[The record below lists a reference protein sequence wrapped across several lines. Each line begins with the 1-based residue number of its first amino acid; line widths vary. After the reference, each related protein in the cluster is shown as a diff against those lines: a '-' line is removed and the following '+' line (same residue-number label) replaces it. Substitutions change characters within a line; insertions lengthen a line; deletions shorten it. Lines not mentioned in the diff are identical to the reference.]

1 MSVPAVRHGLTI
13 PFAGVSLAEHEP
25 LVRRTDEL
33 GYDDLWSGEATGYDG
48 FTPLA
53 LASAWTEKVRL
64 GTGVVNPYTRG
75 PALMAQSA
83 AALADASRGRFVLG
97 IGASSD
103 RIVERWN
110 GIPFEKPLSRVRE
123 AVQALRPVF
132 TGERGDGGFKLEA
145 PPAQPIPIYVAALR
159 GRMLRLAGEIGDG
172 AWVNF
177 LPLSGVEQVVGKVRE
192 GEAAA
197 GRQPGSVDIVCR
209 FFNVPAPP
217 DEGLAFVRFMFAA
230 YATVPVYAEYFRW
243 LGFADEIDPMVR
255 AWEDGD
261 RQRAVELVPEDLA
274 RDVFVFGGPDEQRER
289 LAAYADRGITTLC
302 LTPIAPPEAVPGW
315 IEAMAPTPSR

>member
-1 MSVPAVRHGLTI
+1 VSVPAVRHGLTI

-25 LVRRTDEL
+25 LLRRADEL

-53 LASAWTEKVRL
+53 LASAWTENARL

-75 PALMAQSA
+75 PALLAQSA

-110 GIPFEKPLSRVRE
+110 GIPFEKPLSRVRD
-123 AVQALRPVF
+123 AVRALRPVF
-132 TGERGDGGFKLEA
+132 AGERGDGGFKLEA

-274 RDVFVFGGPDEQRER
+274 RDVFVFGGPDEHRER
-289 LAAYADRGITTLC
+289 LAAYADKGITTLC

-315 IEAMAPTPSR
+315 IEAMAPAA

>member
-1 MSVPAVRHGLTI
+1 MSVPAVRQGLTI

-25 LVRRTDEL
+25 LLRRADEL
-33 GYDDLWSGEATGYDG
+33 GYHDLWSGEATGYDG

-53 LASAWTEKVRL
+53 LASAWTENVRL

-132 TGERGDGGFKLEA
+132 AGERGNGGFKLEV

-197 GRQPGSVDIVCR
+197 GREPGSVDIVCR
-209 FFNVPAPP
+209 FFNVPAPAG
-217 DEGLAFVRFMFAA
+217 EGLAFVRFMFAA

-243 LGFADEIDPMVR
+243 LGFADEIDPMVE
-255 AWEDGD
+255 AWEEGD
-261 RQRAVELVPEDLA
+261 RERAVELVPEDLA
-274 RDVFVFGGPDEQRER
+274 RDVFVFGAPDEQRER
-289 LAAYADRGITTLC
+289 LAAYADKGITTLC
-302 LTPIAPPEAVPGW
+302 LTPIAPPETMPDW
-315 IEAMAPTPSR
+315 IEAMAPAA

>member
-132 TGERGDGGFKLEA
+132 AGERGHGGFKLEA
-145 PPAQPIPIYVAALR
+145 PPRQPIPIYVAALR

-177 LPLSGVEQVVGKVRE
+177 LPLSGVEQGVGKVRE

-243 LGFADEIDPMVR
+243 LGFADEIDPMVQ

>member
-1 MSVPAVRHGLTI
+1 VSVPAVRQGLTI
-13 PFAGVSLAEHEP
+13 PFTGVSLAEHEP
-25 LVRRTDEL
+25 LLRHADEL
-33 GYDDLWSGEATGYDG
+33 GYHDLWSGEATGYDG

-53 LASAWTEKVRL
+53 LASAWTENVRL

-132 TGERGDGGFKLEA
+132 AGERGNGGFKLEV

-159 GRMLRLAGEIGDG
+159 GRMLRLAGQIGDG

-197 GRQPGSVDIVCR
+197 GRKPGSVDIVCR
-209 FFNVPAPP
+209 FFNVPAPAG
-217 DEGLAFVRFMFAA
+217 EGLALVRFMFAA

-243 LGFADEIDPMVR
+243 LGFADEIDPMVE
-255 AWEDGD
+255 AWDKGD
-261 RQRAVELVPEDLA
+261 RERAVELVPEDLA

-289 LAAYADRGITTLC
+289 LAAYADKGITTLC
-302 LTPIAPPEAVPGW
+302 LTPIASPEAVPGW
-315 IEAMAPTPSR
+315 IEAMAPAA

>member
-1 MSVPAVRHGLTI
+1 LTI

-25 LVRRTDEL
+25 LLRRADEL

-53 LASAWTEKVRL
+53 LASAWTENVRL

-132 TGERGDGGFKLEA
+132 AGERGNGGFKLEA

-177 LPLSGVEQVVGKVRE
+177 LPLAGVEQVVGKVRE

-243 LGFADEIDPMVR
+243 LGFADEIDPMVQ

-289 LAAYADRGITTLC
+289 LAAYADKGITTLC

-315 IEAMAPTPSR
+315 IDAMAPAAW

>member
-1 MSVPAVRHGLTI
+1 VSVPAVRHGLTI

-25 LVRRTDEL
+25 LVRRADEL

-132 TGERGDGGFKLEA
+132 AGERGHGGFKLEA
-145 PPAQPIPIYVAALR
+145 PPRQPIPIYVAALR

-217 DEGLAFVRFMFAA
+217 DAGLAFVRFMFAA

>member
-1 MSVPAVRHGLTI
+1 VSVPAVRHGLTI

-25 LVRRTDEL
+25 LLRRADEL

-53 LASAWTEKVRL
+53 LASAWTENVRL

-103 RIVERWN
+103 RIVEGWN

-123 AVQALRPVF
+123 AVRALRPVF
-132 TGERGDGGFKLEA
+132 AGERGDGGFKLEA

-255 AWEDGD
+255 AWEDGN
-261 RQRAVELVPEDLA
+261 RQRAVELVPADLA

-289 LAAYADRGITTLC
+289 LAAYADKGITTLC

-315 IEAMAPTPSR
+315 IEAMAPAA

>member
-1 MSVPAVRHGLTI
+1 VSVPAVRHGLTI

-25 LVRRTDEL
+25 LLRRADEL

-53 LASAWTEKVRL
+53 LASAWTENVRL

-75 PALMAQSA
+75 PALLAQSA

-110 GIPFEKPLSRVRE
+110 GIPFEKPLSRVRD
-123 AVQALRPVF
+123 AVRALRPVF
-132 TGERGDGGFKLEA
+132 AGERGDGGFKLEA

-274 RDVFVFGGPDEQRER
+274 RDVFVFGGPDEHRER
-289 LAAYADRGITTLC
+289 LAAYADKGITTLC

-315 IEAMAPTPSR
+315 IEAMAPAA

>member
-1 MSVPAVRHGLTI
+1 VSVPAVRHGLTI

-25 LVRRTDEL
+25 LLRRADEL

-53 LASAWTEKVRL
+53 LASAWTENVRL

-123 AVQALRPVF
+123 AVRALRPVF
-132 TGERGDGGFKLEA
+132 AGERGDGGFKLEA
-145 PPAQPIPIYVAALR
+145 PPPQPIPIYVAALR

-217 DEGLAFVRFMFAA
+217 DEGLAFVRFLFAA
-230 YATVPVYAEYFRW
+230 YATVPV
-243 LGFADEIDPMVR
+243 
-255 AWEDGD
+255 
-261 RQRAVELVPEDLA
+261 
-274 RDVFVFGGPDEQRER
+274 
-289 LAAYADRGITTLC
+289 
-302 LTPIAPPEAVPGW
+302 
-315 IEAMAPTPSR
+315 

>member
-25 LVRRTDEL
+25 LLRRADEL

-53 LASAWTEKVRL
+53 LASAWTERVRL

-132 TGERGDGGFKLEA
+132 AGERGNGGFKLEV

-177 LPLSGVEQVVGKVRE
+177 LPLSGVEQVVAKVRE

-243 LGFADEIDPMVR
+243 LGFSDEIDPMVE
-255 AWEDGD
+255 AWEGGD

-289 LAAYADRGITTLC
+289 LAAYADKGITTLC
-302 LTPIAPPEAVPGW
+302 LTPIAPPEAVPAW
-315 IEAMAPTPSR
+315 IEAMAPAA